1 MHKCVCV
8 ADDLT
13 GGNATGVMISNYG
26 YDAYAVI
33 NKDSIDV
40 NNMPECDAIIFPTNS
55 RSVDAQSAYNLVYSA
70 TQFFSNDE
78 VIIYS
83 KRIDTTCR
91 GNLGSETDA
100 MLDALNNDAIAMV
113 VPCSPQSERMTVGG
127 YVLVKGIPL
136 HKTEAAADP
145 LSSINTPLPRKLF
158 KKQSKYDIGSISIN
172 DMMYGADYIS
182 EKIKLYKEEGKRIII
197 FDAIAQDDMDLIAD
211 AVIKSKVK
219 FICVDPGPFTATMMS
234 KLVVNTNA
242 KKNFKKV
249 LGVIG
254 TTNAVARVQLEE
266 FLEGQPRTLC
276 VYAETE
282 EFLRSPERRE
292 KEISRVVN
300 EILYNCHDYDMCLVV
315 GDGIYPANRISFK
328 TYMEYYST
336 TLDGVSQMIN
346 DAFAEITDKIL
357 RGEKGF
363 RGLYTSGGDITVA
376 VCRQLDVSGIRL
388 VEDVAPLAAH
398 GELLTGDFNGLKI
411 ITKGGMVGD
420 KYTLKVCMNYLH
432 RKINNN

>member
-55 RSVDAQSAYNLVYSA
+55 RSVDSQTAYNAVYSA

-100 MLDALNNDAIAMV
+100 MLDALDNNAIAMV

-158 KKQSKYDIGSISIN
+158 KKQSKY
-172 DMMYGADYIS
+172 
-182 EKIKLYKEEGKRIII
+182 
-197 FDAIAQDDMDLIAD
+197 
-211 AVIKSKVK
+211 
-219 FICVDPGPFTATMMS
+219 
-234 KLVVNTNA
+234 
-242 KKNFKKV
+242 
-249 LGVIG
+249 
-254 TTNAVARVQLEE
+254 
-266 FLEGQPRTLC
+266 
-276 VYAETE
+276 
-282 EFLRSPERRE
+282 
-292 KEISRVVN
+292 
-300 EILYNCHDYDMCLVV
+300 
-315 GDGIYPANRISFK
+315 
-328 TYMEYYST
+328 
-336 TLDGVSQMIN
+336 
-346 DAFAEITDKIL
+346 
-357 RGEKGF
+357 
-363 RGLYTSGGDITVA
+363 
-376 VCRQLDVSGIRL
+376 
-388 VEDVAPLAAH
+388 
-398 GELLTGDFNGLKI
+398 
-411 ITKGGMVGD
+411 
-420 KYTLKVCMNYLH
+420 
-432 RKINNN
+432 